1 MAEAL
6 RMQTTTREIDKLQ
19 AEVRALGNLRVA
31 DMLHPEIEHD
41 SVVDAEELTEPP
53 RLMEA
58 PID

>member
-1 MAEAL
+1 
-6 RMQTTTREIDKLQ
+6 
-19 AEVRALGNLRVA
+19 
-31 DMLHPEIEHD
+31 MLHPEIEHD